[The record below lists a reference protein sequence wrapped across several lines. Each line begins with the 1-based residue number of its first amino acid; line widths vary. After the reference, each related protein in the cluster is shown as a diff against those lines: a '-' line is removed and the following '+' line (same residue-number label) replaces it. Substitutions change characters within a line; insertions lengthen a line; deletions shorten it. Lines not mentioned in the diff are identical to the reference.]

1 MGSYWV
7 FAKIVCVESQGNWW
21 YLSCKKCAKK
31 LTAVGKNF
39 YCEKCDN
46 LESNGNMRY
55 VTILKYSLLHFI
67 VNLNIVTYKF
77 KILKHRFKIHVRVVD
92 VTGNAVFLIWDKECI
107 DLFGKTAFQ
116 LKTEIEDQVFLL
128 YFSNLFLI
136 TFKDMHYK
144 IITIKISERR
154 FRIDAKR
161 I

>member
-1 MGSYWV
+1 MQ
-7 FAKIVCVESQGNWW
+7 KM
-21 YLSCKKCAKK
+21 CKKIDSCWKK
-31 LTAVGKNF
+31 VLLWKVWQFGIKWK
-39 YCEKCDN
+39 YEVCDN
-46 LESNGNMRY
+46 FKVFTFTFY
-55 VTILKYSLLHFI
+55 W
-67 VNLNIVTYKF
+67 NLNIVTYKF

-136 TFKDMHYK
+136 TFKDMHYQ

-161 I
+161 IWLFSW